1 MSTQIPIYCGILT
14 PPRLP
19 YAQALV
25 PWRSPDL
32 AGREQQG
39 AIADLRATTASGS
52 DVADLW
58 QTTTA
63 VAGWSGGDGVN
74 ACRRDHKQR
83 MSTFSILL
91 CKKLIW
97 IESRLLFTFKQAQA
111 SGNNSGFQVHEIK
124 SNHCTHALHGDFTL
138 FTGLRFSI
146 FHFNCLIFFSR
157 IMYFFKKFWLL
168 KSSKNFTAV

>member
-1 MSTQIPIYCGILT
+1 VRTPPNKAPPCAQILTLITQILILRHFT
-14 PPRLP
+14 AAALP

-25 PWRSPDL
+25 PWRSPDF

-39 AIADLRATTASGS
+39 ATADLRATTAATADLRATTANGS

-63 VAGWSGGDGVN
+63 LAGWSGGNGVN

-83 MSTFSILL
+83 MITFSILL

-97 IESRLLFTFKQAQA
+97 MESRL
-111 SGNNSGFQVHEIK
+111 S
-124 SNHCTHALHGDFTL
+124 
-138 FTGLRFSI
+138 
-146 FHFNCLIFFSR
+146 FHFKKRRLPR
-157 IMYFFKKFWLL
+157 IIVLL
-168 KSSKNFTAV
+168 SS